1 MRAITTWLNSAK
13 SSGRRH
19 SWMLGHSADAI
30 EQMKASWH
38 GSAVSLSA
46 TCPRQMH
53 LVDLVSV
60 WLLTAVACL
69 CQQGTS
75 TPAASTQS
83 VPSCTPGYIR
93 PRRTPACGSAAK
105 MAKCDA
111 GCRKCGTL
119 IYNTI
124 FCHFVLPLL
133 PQLPVLKCVR
143 LHLVASILHASPPF
157 SEVIWYV

>member
-1 MRAITTWLNSAK
+1 MT
-13 SSGRRH
+13 SSEYYGSLYDPRFWH
-19 SWMLGHSADAI
+19 SYMSQEAWIVTDP
-30 EQMKASWH
+30 
-38 GSAVSLSA
+38 

-60 WLLTAVACL
+60 WLPTAVACL
-69 CQQGTS
+69 YQQGTS
-75 TPAASTQS
+75 TPAGTTQS
-83 VPSCTPGYIR
+83 VPSYTPGYLR
-93 PRRTPACGSAAK
+93 PRRTPARGSAAK
-105 MAKCDA
+105 MAKFDA
-111 GCRKCGTL
+111 GCRKCGTV

-133 PQLPVLKCVR
+133 PQLPVFKCVR